1 MSYLEN
7 DCNQQLFN
15 CSKYI
20 LKILVTGGLGFLGG
34 RIAQHLLNEGHNVLV
49 GTRNDIKLGDR
60 FLDGARVVQT
70 SWNDSAKLEEI
81 CAGVDLIIHASGMN
95 AKDCLADA
103 ARALD
108 VNAVAT
114 ANLLQSAIKQN
125 VRRYLYISSIH
136 VYADNLQGEISEA
149 DCPANLHPYAASH
162 RAAEN
167 TVFWAQ
173 KNGLI
178 DGIVVRFSNGF
189 GVPTRRDANCW
200 MLLINDLCR
209 QAVEHK
215 QLVLASNGM
224 QSRNFIPISEMCS
237 AIDFLACKLPP
248 EHRVGQAGPINVGG
262 QTSFSVLE
270 MAKLI
275 QSRCGS
281 ILGYEPELL
290 VREQG
295 GCAQNPQLD
304 YKLNR
309 LKALGYSHSHNPIEE
324 IDSLLIYCHNNFR
337 DIYEP

>member
-1 MSYLEN
+1 M
-7 DCNQQLFN
+7 
-15 CSKYI
+15 
-20 LKILVTGGLGFLGG
+20 KILVTGGLGFLGG
-34 RIAQHLLNEGHNVLV
+34 RIAHHLLNEGHNVLV
-49 GTRNDIKLGDR
+49 GTRNAIKLGDR
-60 FLDGARVVQT
+60 FVDGARVVQT
-70 SWNDSAKLEEI
+70 SWNDCAKLEDI

-103 ARALD
+103 GRALA

-136 VYADNLQGEISEA
+136 VYADSLQGEISEA

-167 TVFWAQ
+167 AVFWAQ
-173 KNGLI
+173 KNGFI

-200 MLLINDLCR
+200 MLLVNDLCR

-215 QLVLASNGM
+215 QLVLVSNGM
-224 QSRNFIPISEMCS
+224 QSRNFISISEMCS
-237 AIDFLACKLPP
+237 AIDFLMCKLPS
-248 EHRVGQAGPINVGG
+248 EHMVGQAGPINVGG
-262 QTSFSVLE
+262 QSSLSVLE

-275 QSRCGS
+275 QSRCES
-281 ILGYEPELL
+281 ILGYTPELF

-295 GCAQNPQLD
+295 GVAQNSQLVFQ
-304 YKLNR
+304 LNR
-309 LKALGYSHSHNPIEE
+309 LEALGYLHSHHHIEE
-324 IDSLLIYCHNNFR
+324 IDRLLVYCHDSFSSR
-337 DIYEP
+337 